1 MIVPGRLILVL
12 GNVLGNFDPIQGINV
27 RIRSWTSVW
36 RSNGRTLSPFILE
49 ADLFQFRNLE
59 YCGHVE
65 AILVVSHT
73 DDLLVL
79 LISLGLAFLK
89 V

>member
-1 MIVPGRLILVL
+1 VWVDVWVEILSQVE
-12 GNVLGNFDPIQGINV
+12 GSSQKV
-27 RIRSWTSVW
+27 STSPFGTAT
-36 RSNGRTLSPFILE
+36 GRTPSPFILE
-49 ADLFQFRNLE
+49 ADLFQFRTLE

-73 DDLLVL
+73 DDLLVV

>member
-1 MIVPGRLILVL
+1 M
-12 GNVLGNFDPIQGINV
+12 
-27 RIRSWTSVW
+27 
-36 RSNGRTLSPFILE
+36 RTPSPFIHE
-49 ADLFQFRNLE
+49 ADLCQFINLE
-59 YCGHVE
+59 YCGRME

>member
-1 MIVPGRLILVL
+1 MLLDKIGVVGLLRCRSLTLKSRQSRQVPAGAMSPLVT
-12 GNVLGNFDPIQGINV
+12 P
-27 RIRSWTSVW
+27 
-36 RSNGRTLSPFILE
+36 SPFILE
-49 ADLFQFRNLE
+49 ADLFQFRTLE

-73 DDLLVL
+73 DDLLVV